1 MRFSDIPR
9 GSAQRTGMGPFA
21 AGLIAVIVVG
31 LGTFFAF
38 TKANPFASP
47 YELQAVFANA
57 NRVAERSPVR
67 IAGVDVGEVTSIEAL
82 EDGSGYARVTMK
94 ITDEGLPIHENAEL
108 KVRSRLFLEGNYFVE
123 LRPGTPDKP
132 KLSSGAVIPPQQT
145 AAPVQFN
152 QVLTALQSE
161 TREDLRTLLREY
173 SSALKGPGARGF
185 NEAIK
190 HWEAAYRDTSQV
202 TDATLGT
209 EEHDLGR
216 LLRGQG
222 RVFGALSRNPDQLAD
237 LVTDL
242 NDTIAGFA
250 RQESNLRAAVPEL
263 RDVLREGRPA
273 LASLNSALPS
283 VRAFARDALPGAR
296 SSNATLD
303 AQLPFIRQA
312 RALISEPELRSLARK
327 LQATVPPLT
336 RLNTRTPATLEQYR
350 QLASCQN
357 RVLLPFAKEP
367 IPDPSFPW
375 ADKQPFF
382 KESSRAL
389 VGLSGE
395 SRLADANSPYFRVL
409 AGAGPTTLAQT
420 GESGQQLFSS
430 ALLPLDG
437 VRPAKPAKRPVFRPG
452 VACETQEPP
461 DLNALTGEGERP
473 VNATATKALPAKQRR
488 QRDDA
493 LDALRR
499 YTRDSRAGEQAT
511 DPLVDPSVI
520 GGDEK
525 KLKKETEE

>member
-1 MRFSDIPR
+1 M
-9 GSAQRTGMGPFA
+9 
-21 AGLIAVIVVG
+21 
-31 LGTFFAF
+31 
-38 TKANPFASP
+38 
-47 YELQAVFANA
+47 
-57 NRVAERSPVR
+57 
-67 IAGVDVGEVTSIEAL
+67 
-82 EDGSGYARVTMK
+82 
-94 ITDEGLPIHENAEL
+94 

-132 KLSSGAVIPPQQT
+132 HLASGAVIPPQQT

-202 TDATLGT
+202 SDATRGQ
-209 EEHDLGR
+209 EAHDLSR

-222 RVFGALSRNPDQLAD
+222 RVFGALSRNPQQLSD

-250 RQESNLRAAVPEL
+250 RQEGDLRALVPEL

-283 VRAFARDALPGAR
+283 VRRFARDALPGAR

-303 AQLPFIRQA
+303 AQIPFIRQA
-312 RALISEPELRSLARK
+312 RALISERELRGLARK

-350 QLASCQN
+350 ALGSCQN

-375 ADKQPFF
+375 ATGEPFF
-382 KESSRAL
+382 EESSRAL

-409 AGAGPTTLAQT
+409 AGGGATTVVQT
-420 GESGQQLFSS
+420 GEGGQRLFAS
-430 ALLPLDG
+430 APG
-437 VRPAKPAKRPVFRPG
+437 AAGGRPARQAGQAPGLPARRAVRDPGAARPERPGRRRRAARAGQGHAGDAGQAAPPARRRARGAARVRARQPGRAQGRRPAGRPVGDRQG
-452 VACETQEPP
+452 
-461 DLNALTGEGERP
+461 
-473 VNATATKALPAKQRR
+473 PA
-488 QRDDA
+488 
-493 LDALRR
+493 
-499 YTRDSRAGEQAT
+499 
-511 DPLVDPSVI
+511 
-520 GGDEK
+520 
-525 KLKKETEE
+525 

>member
-9 GSAQRTGMGPFA
+9 GSAQRTGMRPFA
-21 AGLIAVIVVG
+21 AGLIAVLVVG

-47 YELQAVFANA
+47 YELEAVFANA

-67 IAGVDVGEVTSIEAL
+67 IAGVNVGEVTSVEAV
-82 EDGSGYARVTMK
+82 EEGTGYARVKME
-94 ITDEGLPIHENAEL
+94 ISDEGLPIHQDAQL
-108 KVRSRLFLEGNYFVE
+108 KVRSRLFLEGNYFIE

-132 KLSSGAVIPPQQT
+132 KLASGAVIPPQQT

-161 TREDLRTLLREY
+161 TRQDLRTLLREY

-190 HWEAAYRDTSQV
+190 HWEDAYRDGSQV
-202 TDATLGT
+202 ADATRGQQA
-209 EEHDLGR
+209 HDLSR

-222 RVFGALSRNPDQLAD
+222 RVFGALSRNPEQLAD

-250 RQESNLRAAVPEL
+250 RQEGNLRATVPAL

-312 RALISEPELRSLARK
+312 RALISERELRGLARK

-350 QLASCQN
+350 ALASCQN

-375 ADKQPFF
+375 ADNQPFF

-409 AGAGPTTLAQT
+409 AGGGATTLVQT
-420 GESGQQLFSS
+420 GESGQKLFSS

-437 VRPAKPAKRPVFRPG
+437 VRPAKPPKRPVFRPG

-461 DLNALTGEGERP
+461 DLNATTGVGELT
-473 VNATATKALPAKQRR
+473 VNPTATKSLPVKQRR
-488 QRDDA
+488 QRDDG
-493 LDALRR
+493 LEALRE
-499 YTRDSRAGEQAT
+499 YTRDSRAGRKAT
-511 DPLVDPSVI
+511 DPLVDPTVI
-520 GGDEK
+520 GKEDE
-525 KLKKETEE
+525 E

>member
-1 MRFSDIPR
+1 MR
-9 GSAQRTGMGPFA
+9 PFA
-21 AGLIAVIVVG
+21 AGLIAVLVVG

-38 TKANPFASP
+38 TKANPFARP
-47 YELQAVFANA
+47 YELEAVFANA

-67 IAGVDVGEVTSIEAL
+67 IAGVNVGEVTKIEAL
-82 EDGSGYARVTMK
+82 EDGSGYARVTME
-94 ITDEGLPIHENAEL
+94 IDDEGLPIHRDAQL

-123 LRPGTPDKP
+123 LRPGTPGSP
-132 KLSSGAVIPPQQT
+132 TMASGGTLPPQQT

-161 TREDLRTLLREY
+161 TRQDLRTLLREY

-202 TDATLGT
+202 SDATRGT
-209 EEHDLGR
+209 EAHDLSR

-222 RVFGALSRNPDQLAD
+222 RVFGALSRNPQQLSD

-250 RQESNLRAAVPEL
+250 RQEGNLRATVPAL

-312 RALISEPELRSLARK
+312 RGLISERELRGLARK

-336 RLNTRTPATLEQYR
+336 RLNTRVPATLEQYR
-350 QLASCQN
+350 ALASCQN
-357 RVLLPFAKEP
+357 RVLLPFAEQP

-375 ADKQPFF
+375 ATGQPFY

-409 AGAGPTTLAQT
+409 AGAGPTSLVQT
-420 GESGQQLFSS
+420 GESGQKLFSS
-430 ALLPLDG
+430 ALLPVDG
-437 VRPAKPAKRPVFRPG
+437 VRPAKPAKRPVFRPD
-452 VACETQEPP
+452 VPCETQEPP
-461 DLNALTGEGERP
+461 DLNSTTGVGERP
-473 VNATATKALPAKQRR
+473 VAATARKAPPAKQRR
-488 QRDDA
+488 QRSDA
-493 LDALRR
+493 LEALRD
-499 YTRDSRAGEQAT
+499 YTRDSRAGREAV

-520 GGDEK
+520 GDQEK
-525 KLKKETEE
+525 KEEKE

>member
-1 MRFSDIPR
+1 M
-9 GSAQRTGMGPFA
+9 
-21 AGLIAVIVVG
+21 
-31 LGTFFAF
+31 
-38 TKANPFASP
+38 
-47 YELQAVFANA
+47 
-57 NRVAERSPVR
+57 
-67 IAGVDVGEVTSIEAL
+67 
-82 EDGSGYARVTMK
+82 
-94 ITDEGLPIHENAEL
+94 
-108 KVRSRLFLEGNYFVE
+108 RSRLFLEGNYFVE

-132 KLSSGAVIPPQQT
+132 KLASGATIPHQQT

-152 QVLTALQSE
+152 QVLTALQSD

-185 NEAIK
+185 NQAIK
-190 HWEAAYRDTSQV
+190 HWEDAYRDGSQV
-202 TDATLGT
+202 ADATRGQ
-209 EEHDLGR
+209 EAHDLTR

-222 RVFGALSRNPDQLAD
+222 RVFGALSRNPEQLSD

-250 RQESNLRAAVPEL
+250 RQENNLRRTVPEL

-273 LASLNSALPS
+273 LASLNSSLPS
-283 VRAFARDALPGAR
+283 IRRFARDALPGAR
-296 SSNATLD
+296 SSNSTLD

-312 RALISEPELRSLARK
+312 RKLISERELRGLARK

-350 QLASCQN
+350 ALASCQN
-357 RVLLPFAKEP
+357 RVLLPFSKEP

-375 ADKQPFF
+375 ATGEPFF
-382 KESSRAL
+382 EESSRAL

-409 AGAGPTTLAQT
+409 AGGGATTLAQT
-420 GESGQQLFSS
+420 GESGQKLFST

-437 VRPAKPAKRPVFRPG
+437 VRPAKPPKRPGFRPD

-461 DLNALTGEGERP
+461 DLNAPTGVGELP
-473 VNATATKALPAKQRR
+473 VNATATKSLPAKQRR
-488 QRDDA
+488 QRDDG
-493 LDALRR
+493 LEALRD
-499 YTRDSRAGEQAT
+499 YTRDSRAGRKAT

-520 GGDEK
+520 GKEDE
-525 KLKKETEE
+525 E